1 MSSIPIIRIGGSLPF
16 KFDRTGLDVDD
27 WVLTIYVRQY
37 PTSAD
42 LITPRIVIALNN
54 LWEGY
59 LTSTETSTFT
69 VTSKSPNQ
77 LIGVLEN
84 ASTDEKQ
91 QIVLRFH
98 VGPPWDA

>member
-27 WVLTIYVRQY
+27 WTLKIFVRQY

-42 LITPRIVIALNN
+42 LITPRFVLPLNS

-59 LTSTETSTFT
+59 LTSSETASFT
-69 VTSKSPNQ
+69 VTSKSPNY

-84 ASTDEKQ
+84 VSTDEKQ

>member
-16 KFDRTGLDVDD
+16 KFDRTGLDTDQ
-27 WVLTIYVRQY
+27 WTLEIFVRQY
-37 PTSAD
+37 PTSAN
-42 LITPRIVIALNN
+42 LITPRTIVPLNN

-59 LTSTETSTFT
+59 LTSTETSTMT
-69 VTSKSPNQ
+69 VTSKSPNY

-84 ASTDEKQ
+84 PATDEKQ

-98 VGPPWDA
+98 VAPPWDA